1 MEQTPLNSPAAVTK
15 LVGIYDADGSLRGEL
30 SYWIGARLGHRHCSL
45 CEITHGSIR
54 ERKDWRECRAAM
66 PIPFDT
72 VHRDE
77 SSLEV
82 LEATEGK
89 LPAVVALTPDRA
101 VLLLGPEE
109 LEKCAGSPVALIDA
123 VRESAGRVHLSI

>member
-1 MEQTPLNSPAAVTK
+1 MLFRS
-15 LVGIYDADGSLRGEL
+15 
-30 SYWIGARLGHRHCSL
+30 RLGHRHCSL

-54 ERKDWRECRAAM
+54 ERKDWRECRDAM